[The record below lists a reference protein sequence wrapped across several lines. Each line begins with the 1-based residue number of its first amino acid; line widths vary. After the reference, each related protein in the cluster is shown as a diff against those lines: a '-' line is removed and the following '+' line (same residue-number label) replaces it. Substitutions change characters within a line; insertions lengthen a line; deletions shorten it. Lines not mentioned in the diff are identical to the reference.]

1 MSMDEG
7 SPFPATSY
15 SKASSRMQTDNRLFS
30 QGLHVVQVGL
40 MQSGQGILQMR
51 GGKMDGH
58 GYRRR
63 NPGVMHGNLPSPGN
77 AASIV
82 FLHLHSNACSA
93 CTLFGCGFLW
103 VSVLEISEDGVGVE
117 SRSNAIDA
125 LPSPPSLRTSRVL
138 SKMIDGE
145 RSHMVSVFK

>member
-1 MSMDEG
+1 MVGEV
-7 SPFPATSY
+7 
-15 SKASSRMQTDNRLFS
+15 KERMAAGIGGEN
-30 QGLHVVQVGL
+30 HVV
-40 MQSGQGILQMR
+40 
-51 GGKMDGH
+51 
-58 GYRRR
+58 
-63 NPGVMHGNLPSPGN
+63 MHIDLSTLGN